1 MTGTVKHRYRIAGLV
16 ALFALI
22 AGVALVV
29 SLRTR
34 NRLEPPLEPG
44 QPSVGAESPRRA
56 DLPAASESA
65 APAAEAPAPAAESTS
80 EPTTELPATEPSESE
95 PLGTASGPRAAN
107 RIDVYPGDDL
117 VTIVNTAPEGSFIF
131 LHGRPDGSGYTYD
144 IGDRVLTL
152 PNGATIRGPDA
163 TRGPRGEIDA
173 PVKIRGSG
181 PQIFNQQ
188 NRSGWTIEHLDISGA
203 RFVSDQNQDGVA
215 INRGRG
221 TVRFVK
227 IHGNDNKGL
236 GGWSG
241 TLEYSELTDNSAA
254 RIPGHSAASKSIY
267 VHSIRHSY
275 IHHNHFHGLWTDCD
289 NPGWRVEDN
298 VVSDNFG
305 TGVFNEISRGPS
317 VIARNLIVRN
327 NQGNVEGRAGLVVT
341 SSKNVEIHDNV
352 IHSNGREDVRIWE
365 DHRAG
370 NGPARCRSGYRTEK
384 VLLRA
389 NAIGRP

>member
-1 MTGTVKHRYRIAGLV
+1 SWRASSTQAGHRPDRGRREGTRALALPRASTTLSSAALLSAVRDSMTGTVKHRYRIAGLV

-152 PNGATIRGPDA
+152 PNGATIR
-163 TRGPRGEIDA
+163 
-173 PVKIRGSG
+173 
-181 PQIFNQQ
+181 
-188 NRSGWTIEHLDISGA
+188 
-203 RFVSDQNQDGVA
+203 
-215 INRGRG
+215 
-221 TVRFVK
+221 
-227 IHGNDNKGL
+227 
-236 GGWSG
+236 
-241 TLEYSELTDNSAA
+241 
-254 RIPGHSAASKSIY
+254 
-267 VHSIRHSY
+267 
-275 IHHNHFHGLWTDCD
+275 
-289 NPGWRVEDN
+289 
-298 VVSDNFG
+298 
-305 TGVFNEISRGPS
+305 
-317 VIARNLIVRN
+317 
-327 NQGNVEGRAGLVVT
+327 
-341 SSKNVEIHDNV
+341 
-352 IHSNGREDVRIWE
+352 
-365 DHRAG
+365 
-370 NGPARCRSGYRTEK
+370 
-384 VLLRA
+384 
-389 NAIGRP
+389 